1 MPLQIRRGPT
11 ANLPA
16 TPAEGEPLFNTT
28 TSELLIGT
36 GSGSVAMAKKVHTH
50 PVGDIATTGGT
61 ASASTFLR
69 GDGTWATPAGGGGAS
84 TPAGITFASPS
95 KVLGSPQSGTTGTE
109 LSLTSQL
116 SITGSNLDVVVAA
129 SGGLEKV
136 SGLKIATGGVAEAML
151 ASNAVTA
158 TKIADSAVTV
168 AKLSATGTPSNS
180 TYLRGDGTWAGS
192 GTVTSITP
200 AADTG
205 TGTAITTNG
214 SITVAGT
221 ANEVET
227 SVSGTT
233 VTVGLPSAITVTEV
247 NVDRVDFN
255 TGASAPADQPGREYW
270 DSTWE
275 TISLGLDAN
284 VSLKHGQQLY
294 IRGHN
299 NTGTQIDRGKVVY
312 LAGGH
317 ATTEAL
323 IELADADTENASSR
337 TVGIAAENIGHGA
350 TGFVQVFGYISGL
363 TTNGYTGTEGSALY
377 LSSTAGDMTS
387 TLPTQPKHGL
397 RVGFIVKKAGP
408 GAGSIFINIQNYQE
422 LDELSDVLI
431 SGQAEKDLLSWDH
444 TASVWK
450 NRTIAAAGVAAASHN
465 HAASAIT
472 SGTLDIAR
480 IPRPGVLVPSTMSMT
495 WSDFT
500 GSSVVPWTSLTSGT
514 GATVTFTQSGAD
526 DNPGLLTFS
535 TGTTSTGRAGIGS
548 GNTDAFVFGTRPHVF
563 STAVL
568 IVSNLSTAADRFSIE
583 AGFMDSLT
591 GAFTNGAYFSYT
603 DNVNGGQWL
612 CTCSNGVGSTSENS
626 GTTVATGTWY
636 RLEIEV
642 NAAGTSVVF
651 KINGTQVA
659 NITND
664 IPTTTSNRL
673 GIAVQQRKNGGTTGT
688 TARSSRCDYLLHYS
702 EVSR

>member
-84 TPAGITFASPS
+84 TPSGITFANPG

-151 ASNAVTA
+151 ASNAVTYA
-158 TKIADSAVTV
+158 KIQNV
-168 AKLSATGTPSNS
+168 SATDKLLGRS
-180 TYLRGDGTWAGS
+180 TAGS
-192 GTVTSITP
+192 GSVEEITCTSAGRALLDDADAAAQRTTLGLGTIATQAASSVTITGGSLEGVTVT
-200 AADTG
+200 TG
-205 TGTAITTNG
+205 TYSSNVNEAIMHAVRKASGGTINKGEVIRITG
-214 SITVAGT
+214 SIGT
-221 ANEVET
+221 HLLV
-227 SVSGTT
+227 
-233 VTVGLPSAITVTEV
+233 
-247 NVDRVDFN
+247 
-255 TGASAPADQPGREYW
+255 
-270 DSTWE
+270 
-275 TISLGLDAN
+275 
-284 VSLKHGQQLY
+284 
-294 IRGHN
+294 
-299 NTGTQIDRGKVVY
+299 
-312 LAGGH
+312 
-317 ATTEAL
+317 
-323 IELADADTENASSR
+323 ELADADVEATSSG
-337 TVGIAAENIGHGA
+337 TIGIAATTITNSTTGYMMVAGELTGLSNVPTGSFANGDALWLSTTTGGFATTRPPQPAHG
-350 TGFVQVFGYISGL
+350 VFLGWVVEAS
-363 TTNGYTGTEGSALY
+363 NGSAGRIY
-377 LSSTAGDMTS
+377 
-387 TLPTQPKHGL
+387 
-397 RVGFIVKKAGP
+397 VKV
-408 GAGSIFINIQNYQE
+408 INYSE
-422 LDELSDVLI
+422 LNELHDVLI
-431 SGQAEKDLLSWDH
+431 NGVGDNHFLVYDNATSL
-444 TASVWK
+444 WK
-450 NRTIAAAGVAAASHN
+450 NESPSTARTSLGLGTAATSNTGDFAAASHTHAAGDITSGTLDIARIPTGTTSSTVSLGN
-465 HAASAIT
+465 HTHAASAIT

-514 GATVTFTQSGAD
+514 SATVTFTQSGAD

-535 TGTTSTGRAGIGS
+535 TGTTTTGRAGVGS

-568 IVSNLSTAADRFSIE
+568 IVSNLSSAADRYSME

-591 GAFTNGAYFSYT
+591 GAFTYGAYFSYT
-603 DNVNGGQWL
+603 DNVSNANWQ
-612 CTCSNGVGSTSENS
+612 CTCSNGTSSTSVDS
-626 GTTVATGTWY
+626 GITVATGTWY

-659 NITND
+659 NINGS

>member
-84 TPAGITFASPS
+84 TPSGITFANPS
-95 KVLGSPQSGTTGTE
+95 RVLGSPSSNTTGTE
-109 LSLTSQL
+109 LSLAAQL
-116 SITGSNLDVVVAA
+116 TISGTTMDVVVAA

-151 ASNAVTA
+151 ASNAVTYA
-158 TKIADSAVTV
+158 KIQNV
-168 AKLSATGTPSNS
+168 SATDKLLGRS
-180 TYLRGDGTWAGS
+180 TAGS
-192 GTVTSITP
+192 GSVEEITCTSAGRALLDDADAAAQRTTLGLGTIATQAASSVTITGGSLEGVTVT
-200 AADTG
+200 TG
-205 TGTAITTNG
+205 TYSSNVNEAIMHAVRKASGGTINKGEVIRITG
-214 SITVAGT
+214 SIGT
-221 ANEVET
+221 HLLV
-227 SVSGTT
+227 
-233 VTVGLPSAITVTEV
+233 
-247 NVDRVDFN
+247 
-255 TGASAPADQPGREYW
+255 
-270 DSTWE
+270 
-275 TISLGLDAN
+275 
-284 VSLKHGQQLY
+284 
-294 IRGHN
+294 
-299 NTGTQIDRGKVVY
+299 
-312 LAGGH
+312 
-317 ATTEAL
+317 
-323 IELADADTENASSR
+323 ELADADVEATSSG
-337 TVGIAAENIGHGA
+337 TIGIAATTITNSTTGYMMVAGELTGLSNVPTGSFANGDALWLSTTTGGFATTRPPQPAHG
-350 TGFVQVFGYISGL
+350 VFLGWVVEAS
-363 TTNGYTGTEGSALY
+363 NGSAGRIY
-377 LSSTAGDMTS
+377 
-387 TLPTQPKHGL
+387 
-397 RVGFIVKKAGP
+397 VKV
-408 GAGSIFINIQNYQE
+408 INYSE
-422 LDELSDVLI
+422 LNELHDVLI
-431 SGQAEKDLLSWDH
+431 NGVGDNHFLVYDNATSL
-444 TASVWK
+444 WK
-450 NRTIAAAGVAAASHN
+450 NESPSTARTSLGLGTAATSNTGDFAAASHTHAAGDITSGTLDIARIPTGTTSSTVSLGN
-465 HAASAIT
+465 HTHAASAIT

-514 GATVTFTQSGAD
+514 SATVTFTQSGAD

-535 TGTTSTGRAGIGS
+535 TGTTTTGRAGVGS

-568 IVSNLSTAADRFSIE
+568 IVSNLSSAADRYSME

-591 GAFTNGAYFSYT
+591 GAFTYGAYFSYT
-603 DNVNGGQWL
+603 DNVSNANWQ
-612 CTCSNGVGSTSENS
+612 CTCSNGTSSTSVDS
-626 GTTVATGTWY
+626 GITVATGTWY

-659 NITND
+659 NINGS